1 MDAQKY
7 PSPLDADLALR
18 VSRLD
23 ANQREFFEERS
34 AIREFHAG
42 QPRLAAEL
50 SAWDDTA
57 LYFSLGAITPTSR
70 SLGGRRKSGQKVTFL
85 GVLDP
90 LATSK

>member
-34 AIREFHAG
+34 AIREFDGG

-50 SAWDDTA
+50 SAWDDTVQHFKLSA
-57 LYFSLGAITPTSR
+57 VTPTSGAIG
-70 SLGGRRKSGQKVTFL
+70 SPPRRKDRT
-85 GVLDP
+85 
-90 LATSK
+90 